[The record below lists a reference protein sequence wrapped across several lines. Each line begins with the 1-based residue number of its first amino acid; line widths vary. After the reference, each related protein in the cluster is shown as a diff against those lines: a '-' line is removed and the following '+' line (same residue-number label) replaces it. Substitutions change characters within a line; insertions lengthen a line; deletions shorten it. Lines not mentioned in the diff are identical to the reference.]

1 MIEKTTM
8 DDRYIVLTT
17 RYLSGEL
24 SQEELKEL
32 REWVAASSENTD
44 DFQRIKNLWDA
55 SHPAFAP
62 ERIDTQAALQ
72 KISEQMLRKESKPRN
87 RTLLPTL
94 QRVAAVLFI
103 PLLLCAVFFAWKAGS
118 STEPVVACNKV
129 TSPYG
134 VISQLQLP
142 DGSKV
147 WLNTN
152 SSITYPSVFERGG
165 KRVVEMSGEA
175 YFEVQSDKAHP
186 FVVRTGGIDV
196 LATGTQ
202 FNVNTYDQTV
212 VTLVEGRVGV
222 RVQERDYPLL
232 PDQQIAVTGS
242 GEVITTDVDPFQSVS
257 WKDGLLAFRDARL
270 EDVFKRLQQIYHV
283 EFVIQDPE
291 INSYVYR
298 ATFRGETIDRIVN
311 LLMISSPIRFEEVD
325 SGKIS
330 DDEFVAKKL
339 YVYKK

>member
-8 DDRYIVLTT
+8 DDRYIVLAT
-17 RYLSGEL
+17 RYLSGNI
-24 SQEELKEL
+24 SPEEQKEL

-44 DFQRIKNLWDA
+44 EFQRVKNLWDA
-55 SHPAFAP
+55 SHPAFVP
-62 ERIDTQAALQ
+62 GQIDARAALQ
-72 KISEQMLRKESKPRN
+72 KVSEQMLRKEAKPRG
-87 RTLLPTL
+87 RMLLLTL

-103 PLLLCAVFFAWKAGS
+103 PLLLCAGFFAWKAGS
-118 STEPVVACNKV
+118 TPEPVIACNKV
-129 TSPYG
+129 VSPYG
-134 VISQLQLP
+134 VMSQLQLP

-152 SSITYPSVFERGG
+152 SSITYPTMFERTG

-175 YFEVQSDKAHP
+175 YFEVQSDVNHP
-186 FVVRTGGIDV
+186 FVVRIGGVDV
-196 LATGTQ
+196 QATGTQ
-202 FNVNTYDQTV
+202 FNINAYDQTV

-222 RVQERDYPLL
+222 RALDHDYPLL
-232 PDQQIAVTGS
+232 PDQQITITQE
-242 GEVITTDVDPFQSVS
+242 GEALTSRVDPFQSIS

-283 EFVIQDPE
+283 EFVIKDPE
-291 INSYVYR
+291 ISSYIYR

-311 LLMISSPIRFEEVD
+311 LLMLSSPIRFEEVD